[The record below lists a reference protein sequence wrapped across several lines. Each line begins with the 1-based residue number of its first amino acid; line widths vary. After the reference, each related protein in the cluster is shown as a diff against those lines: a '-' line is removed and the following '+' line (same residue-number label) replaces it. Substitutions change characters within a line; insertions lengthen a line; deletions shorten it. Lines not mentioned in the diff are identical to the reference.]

1 MRTGKVVDIVQAR
14 MGSSRLP
21 GKVLMPLC
29 GRPMIE
35 HLLARLARSR
45 RVDAVWVA
53 TTVSPKDDALF
64 EFLTGKGVN
73 VHRGPEE
80 DVLTRYVETARRSG
94 ADVVVRHTADCPL
107 LDPQLVDDVVGAFMS
122 SEYDYMKP
130 LHEDGMIRGL
140 DTEVVTLEAL
150 LRADRLARDA
160 PSREH
165 VTLYLYRHPQ
175 EFAVGVFPCPERLK
189 LPGARLC
196 VDEEDDFHLVEA
208 IYGELYAEGEI
219 VDFEAVLRL
228 LRDRPDLARLN
239 SGVRQKHPQ

>member
-1 MRTGKVVDIVQAR
+1 

-53 TTVSPKDDALF
+53 TTVSPKDDALSD
-64 EFLTGKGVN
+64 FLAGKGVN

-107 LDPQLVDDVVGAFMS
+107 LSPQLVDDVVGAFLD

-140 DTEVVTLEAL
+140 DTEVFTLEAL
-150 LRADRLARDA
+150 LRADRLAQDA

-175 EFAVGVFPCPERLK
+175 EFSVGVFPFPERLK

-196 VDEEDDFHLVEA
+196 VDEEDDFRLVEA
-208 IYGELYAEGEI
+208 IYGELYTEGEI

-228 LRDRPDLARLN
+228 LRDRPDLVRLN